1 MLRGSRYILLGKVL
15 VGSGYTLP
23 GCPPNMPEGLARG
36 TYRRATM
43 KTPRPK
49 LQDSAVAGSRRFA
62 VVGLG
67 EMLWDLL
74 PKGKQLGGA
83 PANFAYMTGLL
94 GDRALVA
101 SRIGKDR
108 LGNAAARRL
117 ARLGLPTTHLQV
129 DAARPTGTVNVTV
142 DAQGQPQFEILER
155 VAWDYFEWTSQW
167 QQLAAETDAV
177 CFGSLAQRSAQSR
190 VTILAFLEA
199 LRPGTLRIFDVN
211 LRQSFF
217 TKDILAE
224 SAARADIVKLNEDEL
239 ARVAAILGATVRD
252 QLGAARWI
260 LKKYKLKLVCV
271 TRGANGSLLVTAEEA
286 DMHPGYPVT
295 VVDTVGSG
303 DAFTAALVHKFLRK
317 ASLKSMN
324 AAANRLGSWVA
335 SQVGATPP
343 ADPAV
348 ILSIHSS
355 EEEGA
360 AA

>member
-1 MLRGSRYILLGKVL
+1 MTPNENSGSRSNCSLSKMK
-15 VGSGYTLP
+15 SPKTTP
-23 GCPPNMPEGLARG
+23 AKKTAARG
-36 TYRRATM
+36 E
-43 KTPRPK
+43 
-49 LQDSAVAGSRRFA
+49 RFT

-74 PKGKQLGGA
+74 PSGKQLGGA
-83 PANFAYMTGLL
+83 PANFAYMTALL

-101 SRIGKDR
+101 SRVGKDR

-211 LRQSFF
+211 LRQAFF
-217 TKDILAE
+217 NKDILSE
-224 SAARADIVKLNEDEL
+224 SATRADI
-239 ARVAAILGATVRD
+239 
-252 QLGAARWI
+252 
-260 LKKYKLKLVCV
+260 
-271 TRGANGSLLVTAEEA
+271 
-286 DMHPGYPVT
+286 
-295 VVDTVGSG
+295 
-303 DAFTAALVHKFLRK
+303 
-317 ASLKSMN
+317 
-324 AAANRLGSWVA
+324 
-335 SQVGATPP
+335 
-343 ADPAV
+343 
-348 ILSIHSS
+348 
-355 EEEGA
+355 
-360 AA
+360 